1 LANTVKLELSPT
13 PHANCNTG
21 AGTQGRDGGM
31 NLQTAV
37 QLSPPTTPRVKLSA
51 TPRHEGFDAGGH
63 RGNPDSLPAVVKLS
77 ATGASKTS
85 GDGIA
90 TQAKL
95 SATPS
100 ARDWKN
106 GQASQSTV
114 EKNSHPLNEQV
125 IRDMPSEDS
134 GTENRRSSTGTLS
147 PMFVEEY
154 MGFPVG
160 WTELKEDESKTAA
173 KDSKRSGTPFVPS
186 TRTRS
191 SRRSR
196 KSKED

>member
-1 LANTVKLELSPT
+1 
-13 PHANCNTG
+13 
-21 AGTQGRDGGM
+21 
-31 NLQTAV
+31 
-37 QLSPPTTPRVKLSA
+37 PRVKLSA

-63 RGNPDSLPAVVKLS
+63 RGNPDSLHAVVKLS
-77 ATGASKTS
+77 ATPNVKGNYSRKGASKKS